1 MTDISHDSTTIE
13 PGLKVTVEGK
23 TYLAHS
29 GDILGREGTVAKN
42 VFYFIKTVSRVHVKI
57 LKQEGFWFIVVP
69 AAVSNSTKLD
79 GVEVP
84 RDEPQKINGTR
95 ILKMSD
101 GCVVTLEAE

>member
-1 MTDISHDSTTIE
+1 MSEHSSDSTTIE

-23 TYLAHS
+23 TYLAHH
-29 GDILGREGTVAKN
+29 GDVLGREGSIAKD

-57 LKQEGFWFIVVP
+57 LKQEGFWFITVP
-69 AAVSNSTKLD
+69 RAVSNSTKLD

-84 RDEPQKINGTR
+84 RDVPQKINGTR

-101 GCVVTLEAE
+101 SCVVTLESE